1 MNPKITVELT
11 ETIPDDASV
20 RHYDELE
27 HGAKQRF
34 PNVVEHGEQNIDVKT
49 ALQFRDGEFVKYTDY
64 YRVLLA

>member
-1 MNPKITVELT
+1 MNPKITVEPA

-27 HGAKQRF
+27 NGAKQHF
-34 PNVVEHGEQNIDVKT
+34 PSVVEDGEQTIDVET
-49 ALQFRDGEFVKYTDY
+49 ALQFSDGEFVKFTGY